1 MANIDYAGLLTGISG
16 QNQQIDPFSLPS
28 AAQQRMAFGAQQA
41 QGMQRAGEGLF
52 GMPSQQ
58 NPVDMAKTE
67 LIKLDKND
75 PEYQQKFIKL
85 LGIADPAKAA
95 ELRQELIKKQAAQQ
109 LRNNAIASAKAL
121 GLTATVESLQSGGS
135 VTEAQKTIY
144 KEQERKMVAK
154 GGRRGKMAVAK
165 AKNASPEIIARIE
178 AGDFDEMSDEL
189 FINQLEGKKA
199 TIKAFRDRDGVI
211 RSRRVDEQ
219 GNAYNDKTGKWESP
233 LSLGLSPAP
242 VVTQQ
247 LSAADSITQELTG
260 QMTGKFLDLHEQA
273 GVAQKILKI
282 NADSMD
288 VLDKGIVSGF
298 TAPLQLEILRIGKA
312 LDILPQDLEDK
323 VAATELFMISRA
335 KQVLPL
341 IKALGSGTAIS
352 DKDREFIEKVVAG
365 DVSLDADTIREVVRI
380 ENVYA
385 MDAIEKNNTA
395 LDTLNKVQGSSL
407 DPSMYESF
415 YIQPPEQSLTQK
427 RYSTGAESY
436 LNRIKGGN

>member
-1 MANIDYAGLLTGISG
+1 MAQDLTGLLGG
-16 QNQQIDPFSLPS
+16 ALLPPVQPAMS
-28 AAQQRMAFGAQQA
+28 YEQSM
-41 QGMQRAGEGLF
+41 MQRGAEYGKGFRQGAGGMF
-52 GMPSQQ
+52 GVDTRTTAEFVQEEVAKL
-58 NPVDMAKTE
+58 NPESVEDQAKIVE
-67 LIKLDKND
+67 LVGKINPAGAVALKSAFD
-75 PEYQQKFIKL
+75 QKSK
-85 LGIADPAKAA
+85 
-95 ELRQELIKKQAAQQ
+95 EQQAAQQ

-144 KEQERKMVAK
+144 KEQERNMVNK
-154 GGRRGKMAVAK
+154 GGRRGKVAVAE
-165 AKNASPEIIARIE
+165 AKNASPEIIARIKE
-178 AGDFDEMSDEL
+178 GDFDEMSDEL
-189 FINQLEGKKA
+189 FINHLEGKKA

-247 LSAADSITQELTG
+247 LSAADSITQQLTG
-260 QMTGKFLDLHEQA
+260 QMTNKFLELHEQA

-415 YIQPPEQSLTQK
+415 YIQQPEQSSTQK

>member
-67 LIKLDKND
+67 LLKLDRND

-95 ELRQELIKKQAAQQ
+95 ELRQELIKKQAEQQ

-144 KEQERKMVAK
+144 KEQERQMVTR
-154 GGRRGKMAVAK
+154 GGRRGKVAVAK

-199 TIKAFRDRDGVI
+199 TIKAFRGEDGVI

-219 GNAYNDKTGKWESP
+219 GNVYNDKTGKWESP

-247 LSAADSITQELTG
+247 LSAADSITQQLTG
-260 QMTGKFLDLHEQA
+260 QMTGKFLELHEQA

-395 LDTLNKVQGSSL
+395 LDTLNKIQGSSL

-415 YIQPPEQSLTQK
+415 YIQQPEQSLTQK